1 MDSEKLLR
9 ILKDLEQDEKS
20 LGIDGKIEAIR
31 TDLAQNTPEAFAAA
45 ESKLSELLTEI
56 RESSITY
63 KYSQSEQLL
72 LQHIKGSRFFGR
84 GLVLHLEKIFNS
96 RSFELIG
103 KVDELRSQRSDFIQ
117 KAQRL
122 AAGFTEIGIE
132 EYRPN
137 SYEVG
142 LILPE
147 DQSDVESMLKRVR
160 DLNLLLSALAEA
172 VSDKHQPIK
181 ISRVSNGT
189 IELFSL
195 QPVEIAVLL
204 STLLVNV
211 ILIWDKVAKFR
222 KKIENVDKDEELS
235 TEGKNSMKKILQK
248 ETEKLKEEIIK
259 DLPENFLK
267 KNLEKGRANEVRN
280 KIEISVRAIFAW
292 FEVGV
297 EIDITPIR
305 VVEESNTPPDPKT
318 AEQAATIQGTTM
330 RLQKI
335 YQLPQELRKLPFE
348 LPEVSEIEN
357 NNSSPQEKVQKAK
370 KA

>member
-20 LGIDGKIEAIR
+20 LAIDGKIEAIR

-96 RSFELIG
+96 RSFELVG
-103 KVDELRSQRSDFIQ
+103 KVDELRSQRSEFIQ

-122 AAGFTEIGIE
+122 AAGFTDIGIE

-172 VSDKHQPIK
+172 VSGKHQPIK

-195 QPVEIAVLL
+195 QPVEVAVLL

-235 TEGKNSMKKILQK
+235 AEGKSSMKKILQK
-248 ETEKLKEEIIK
+248 ETEKLKEEVLK
-259 DLPENFLK
+259 DLPEKFLK
-267 KNLEKGRANEVRN
+267 SLEKGRANEVRN

-318 AEQAATIQGTTM
+318 TEQAATIQSTTM

-348 LPEVSEIEN
+348 LPEVSETEN
-357 NNSSPQEKVQKAK
+357 NDSFVPQEKAQKAK